1 MTREPIGSDP
11 GGSPAT
17 DAVTRAQIEDA
28 VACVRSS
35 GQSGWIARVV
45 DCQAFEP
52 LASWR
57 SAGARDRFFW
67 QRVETGEAFCAWG
80 AVDETESA
88 GADRF
93 EAVRSWS
100 AGVRAR
106 LHLVGAD
113 RPATAPIFVGGF
125 GFEEE
130 GSSSEDWKAFPAA
143 RFVLPAVLGERSGA
157 GGRWV
162 LFTRVEPTAS
172 TQSVVAELE
181 ARLGEAL
188 DSQRGSE
195 SAHSALETLPQDAQ
209 TGSHSGAAPWPEGPE
224 YRVRSDRAH
233 SVFRGQVRR
242 ALDEIE
248 AGGMEKVV
256 LARSLCVT
264 HDGELEVPPFL
275 SRLRDLYPSCTLVAM
290 GRGRDVFLAATPEA
304 LVRLEGRRIETAAL
318 AGSAPRGR
326 TPEEDRQ
333 LAEALLSS
341 AKDRAEHTHVVDAL
355 CEGLEPFCEG
365 LELSSVP
372 RLRALF
378 GIQHLET
385 PLRAQLRADVRP
397 GGRDRPAE
405 LLDLAAAL
413 HPTPAVGGV
422 PRAAAR
428 GWLRRFEGL
437 DRGWYAAPIGWL
449 DGQGGGDLRVA
460 LRSALIRNGLGP
472 SDESAASRARL
483 FGGAGLVAGSQP
495 EQELVETRI
504 KLRALLAPLTEI

>member
-1 MTREPIGSDP
+1 
-11 GGSPAT
+11 
-17 DAVTRAQIEDA
+17 
-28 VACVRSS
+28 
-35 GQSGWIARVV
+35 
-45 DCQAFEP
+45 
-52 LASWR
+52 
-57 SAGARDRFFW
+57 
-67 QRVETGEAFCAWG
+67 VETGEAICAWG

-106 LHLVGAD
+106 LHFVGAD

-125 GFEEE
+125 GFEEA

-157 GGRWV
+157 RARWV

-172 TQSVVAELE
+172 AQNVVAELE
-181 ARLGEAL
+181 SRLGEAL
-188 DSQRGSE
+188 DSQRGPE
-195 SAHSALETLPQDAQ
+195 SGHAALETAPHDGEA
-209 TGSHSGAAPWPEGPE
+209 GSCPRTDPWPEGPE

-233 SVFRGQVRR
+233 AVFRGQVRR

-256 LARSLCVT
+256 LARSLCVL
-264 HDGELEVPPFL
+264 HDGELEVAPFL
-275 SRLRDLYPSCTLVAM
+275 ARLRDLYPSCTLVAM
-290 GRGRDVFLAATPEA
+290 GRGRDVFLAATPET

-333 LAEALLSS
+333 LAEALLAS
-341 AKDRAEHTHVVDAL
+341 AKDRAEHAHVVDAL
-355 CEGLEPFCEG
+355 REGLEPFCEA
-365 LELSSVP
+365 LELSSAP

-385 PLRAQLRADVRP
+385 PIRAQLHTDVRP

-422 PRAAAR
+422 PREAAR

-472 SDESAASRARL
+472 SDGSAASRARL
-483 FGGAGLVAGSQP
+483 FGGAGIVAGSQP

>member
-1 MTREPIGSDP
+1 MTRATSAAASGRSFE
-11 GGSPAT
+11 T
-17 DAVTRAQIEDA
+17 DAATRAEIEGA
-28 VACVRSS
+28 VARVRAS

-45 DCQAFEP
+45 EGEAFEP
-52 LASWR
+52 LACWR
-57 SAGARDRFFW
+57 AAGARDRFFW

-106 LHLVGAD
+106 LHLVGDD
-113 RPATAPIFVGGF
+113 RPATAPIFIGGF

-143 RFVLPAVLGERSGA
+143 RFVLPAVLGEQSGA
-157 GGRWV
+157 RARWV

-172 TQSVVAELE
+172 AQSVIAELE
-181 ARLGEAL
+181 VRLGEAL
-188 DSQRGSE
+188 DSQRGSA
-195 SAHSALETLPQDAQ
+195 SAESALETAPDDVR
-209 TGSHSGAAPWPEGPE
+209 TGSHAGAGLWPEGPE

-256 LARSLCVT
+256 LARSLSVA

-275 SRLRDLYPSCTLVAM
+275 ARLRDLYPSCTLVAM
-290 GRGRDVFLAATPEA
+290 GRGRDVFLAATPET

-326 TPEEDRQ
+326 TPEEDRE
-333 LAEALLSS
+333 LAQALLAS
-341 AKDRAEHTHVVDAL
+341 AKDRAEHAHVVDAL
-355 CEGLEPFCEG
+355 REGLEPFCEG
-365 LELSSVP
+365 LELSSAP

-385 PLRAQLRADVRP
+385 PIRAQLRADLRP

-422 PRAAAR
+422 PRQAAR
-428 GWLRRFEGL
+428 AWLRRFEGL

-472 SDESAASRARL
+472 SNESAASRAQL
-483 FGGAGLVAGSQP
+483 FGGAGIVAGSQP